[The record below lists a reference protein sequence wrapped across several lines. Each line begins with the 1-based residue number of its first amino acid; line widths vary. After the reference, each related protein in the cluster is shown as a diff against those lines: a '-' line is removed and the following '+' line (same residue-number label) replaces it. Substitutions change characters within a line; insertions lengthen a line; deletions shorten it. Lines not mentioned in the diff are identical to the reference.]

1 MRIVG
6 LKLTNF
12 RIFRELEWS
21 FGEQDLVVFIG
32 ENGGGKSAVLDALG
46 IGIKAVLDLAQ
57 CQTDRPIYITPLKET
72 DVSVDE
78 VQCEIDLKLEF
89 DDGSTGV
96 MHASFVKFD
105 FIPRYHYSGDIE
117 QLQLKEILMSINP
130 YDLPIFLYFPIS
142 KQTTKENR
150 ENLDK
155 GATNR
160 IHALY
165 VDVLQS
171 NTLTYKSF
179 QDWFAYQDII
189 ELQEKAQKKNY
200 DVTIPSLQA
209 VRNGV
214 NKFLSQIMNTPF
226 GAIIVKRDNLRLED
240 GYTVVSKNL
249 GGNLYIS
256 KNDLTIRLDNLS
268 SGEKRIVLIAAEIIR
283 RLFIAKSI
291 TTNVLNRQGIV
302 LIDEIE
308 LHLHPAW
315 QRRILPALRA
325 TFPNV
330 QFFVTTHSPQTLS
343 TLNREQIIEV
353 RDGEL
358 FSASA
363 DPKGRDTNG
372 ILEELMG
379 VDKRPEE
386 VDDLIDEIMEGIYS
400 EQPDFAAAEAK
411 IERLKSLVATGDP
424 ILLRIDSVIRRRK
437 ALA

>member
-1 MRIVG
+1 M
-6 LKLTNF
+6 
-12 RIFRELEWS
+12 
-21 FGEQDLVVFIG
+21 
-32 ENGGGKSAVLDALG
+32 
-46 IGIKAVLDLAQ
+46 
-57 CQTDRPIYITPLKET
+57 
-72 DVSVDE
+72 
-78 VQCEIDLKLEF
+78 
-89 DDGSTGV
+89 
-96 MHASFVKFD
+96 
-105 FIPRYHYSGDIE
+105 
-117 QLQLKEILMSINP
+117 
-130 YDLPIFLYFPIS
+130 
-142 KQTTKENR
+142 
-150 ENLDK
+150 
-155 GATNR
+155 
-160 IHALY
+160 
-165 VDVLQS
+165 
-171 NTLTYKSF
+171 
-179 QDWFAYQDII
+179 
-189 ELQEKAQKKNY
+189 
-200 DVTIPSLQA
+200 
-209 VRNGV
+209 
-214 NKFLSQIMNTPF
+214 
-226 GAIIVKRDNLRLED
+226 
-240 GYTVVSKNL
+240 
-249 GGNLYIS
+249 YIS

-363 DPKGRDTNG
+363 DPKGRDANG

-400 EQPDFAAAEAK
+400 EQPDFTAAEAK